1 MIGISTHAFTEGDRL
16 MANDVYFT
24 YRFQLTPSRKATKKR
39 KKVIRMRE
47 ISTHA
52 FTEGD
57 SIVEYHLLFGY
68 ISTHAFTEGDTVWSG
83 TIYQFDPIST
93 HAFTEGDDEELDGIS
108 DEWVFQLTPS
118 RKATMS
124 TLQESLRSGNF
135 NSRLHGR
142 RHSTGVPSLTR
153 QPYFNS
159 RLHGRRLQIQI
170 IFAAKHFLFLLI
182 LSKFLILA
190 FLFHLASLRFSLHP
204 VIFPVRISLYFSVY
218 LPFALETCTL
228 CHNI

>member
-1 MIGISTHAFTEGDRL
+1 MLVFSTHAFTEGDVLSSFFGWLYAISTHAFTEGDG
-16 MANDVYFT
+16 V
-24 YRFQLTPSRKATKKR
+24 QLKR
-39 KKVIRMRE
+39 KFYWKR

-57 SIVEYHLLFGY
+57 VLLE
-68 ISTHAFTEGDTVWSG
+68 I
-83 TIYQFDPIST
+83 
-93 HAFTEGDDEELDGIS
+93 GI
-108 DEWVFQLTPS
+108 L
-118 RKATMS
+118 AC
-124 TLQESLRSGNF
+124 NHF

-142 RHSTGVPSLTR
+142 RRDPDTVRYRGGD
-153 QPYFNS
+153 FNS

>member
-1 MIGISTHAFTEGDRL
+1 M
-16 MANDVYFT
+16 
-24 YRFQLTPSRKATKKR
+24 
-39 KKVIRMRE
+39 

-57 SIVEYHLLFGY
+57 SENIRCSAY
-68 ISTHAFTEGDTVWSG
+68 A
-83 TIYQFDPIST
+83 PIST
-93 HAFTEGDDEELDGIS
+93 HAFTEGDCCQDHR
-108 DEWVFQLTPS
+108 
-118 RKATMS
+118 RKQIAH
-124 TLQESLRSGNF
+124 F

-142 RHSTGVPSLTR
+142 RRPHKSVSKIWNAH
-153 QPYFNS
+153 FNS

>member
-1 MIGISTHAFTEGDRL
+1 MLVFSTHAFTEGDVAVGVGVG
-16 MANDVYFT
+16 MA
-24 YRFQLTPSRKATKKR
+24 A
-39 KKVIRMRE
+39 
-47 ISTHA
+47 
-52 FTEGD
+52 
-57 SIVEYHLLFGY
+57 
-68 ISTHAFTEGDTVWSG
+68 
-83 TIYQFDPIST
+83 IST
-93 HAFTEGDDEELDGIS
+93 HAFTEGDDVLDDPALRDLIS
-108 DEWVFQLTPS
+108 THAFTEGDGYLRNGLPWS
-118 RKATMS
+118 RIS
-124 TLQESLRSGNF
+124 THAFTEGDCCQD
-135 NSRLHGR
+135 HR
-142 RHSTGVPSLTR
+142 RKQIAH
-153 QPYFNS
+153 FNS

>member
-1 MIGISTHAFTEGDRL
+1 MLVFSTHAFTEGDVLSSFFGWLYAISTHAFTEGDGVQLKRKFYWKRISTHAFTEGDISAPRVLEYECISTHAFTEGDISSIPANSSSSSFQLTPSRKATFFWRL
-16 MANDVYFT
+16 EFWHVIISTHAFT
-24 YRFQLTPSRKATKKR
+24 EGDPIVAVEPFLTIRFQLTPSRKATKLPL
-39 KKVIRMRE
+39 
-47 ISTHA
+47 
-52 FTEGD
+52 F
-57 SIVEYHLLFGY
+57 SI
-68 ISTHAFTEGDTVWSG
+68 A
-83 TIYQFDPIST
+83 
-93 HAFTEGDDEELDGIS
+93 DD
-108 DEWVFQLTPS
+108 
-118 RKATMS
+118 
-124 TLQESLRSGNF
+124 GN
-135 NSRLHGR
+135 
-142 RHSTGVPSLTR
+142 
-153 QPYFNS
+153 FNS

>member
-1 MIGISTHAFTEGDRL
+1 MLVFSTHAFTEGDVLSSFFGWLYAISTHAFTEGDGVQLKRKFYWKRISTHAFTEGDISAPRVL
-16 MANDVYFT
+16 EYECISTHAFTEGDISSIPANSSSSS
-24 YRFQLTPSRKATKKR
+24 FQLTPSRKATFFWR
-39 KKVIRMRE
+39 LEFWHVI

-57 SIVEYHLLFGY
+57 
-68 ISTHAFTEGDTVWSG
+68 
-83 TIYQFDPIST
+83 
-93 HAFTEGDDEELDGIS
+93 
-108 DEWVFQLTPS
+108 PS
-118 RKATMS
+118 RR
-124 TLQESLRSGNF
+124 EE
-135 NSRLHGR
+135 
-142 RHSTGVPSLTR
+142 
-153 QPYFNS
+153 QPFQNYFNS

>member
-1 MIGISTHAFTEGDRL
+1 MQKSPEKCSHSFQLTPSRKATRWQQPSRTFRRISTHAFTEGDPRGRANTPRSKYFNSRL
-16 MANDVYFT
+16 HG
-24 YRFQLTPSRKATKKR
+24 RRHPQRRLPQKR
-39 KKVIRMRE
+39 PW

-57 SIVEYHLLFGY
+57 SPVGAVQNGTD
-68 ISTHAFTEGDTVWSG
+68 ISTHAFTEGDTG
-83 TIYQFDPIST
+83 P
-93 HAFTEGDDEELDGIS
+93 H
-108 DEWVFQLTPS
+108 TPV
-118 RKATMS
+118 
-124 TLQESLRSGNF
+124 LCF
-135 NSRLHGR
+135 
-142 RHSTGVPSLTR
+142 RH
-153 QPYFNS
+153 FNS

>member
-1 MIGISTHAFTEGDRL
+1 MLVFSTHAFTEGDVLSSFFGWLYAISTHAFTEGDG
-16 MANDVYFT
+16 V
-24 YRFQLTPSRKATKKR
+24 QLKR
-39 KKVIRMRE
+39 KFYWKR

-57 SIVEYHLLFGY
+57 ISAPRVLEYEC
-68 ISTHAFTEGDTVWSG
+68 ISTHAFTEGDPSRREEQPFQNYFNSRLHGRRPDQHPERDYAENHFNSRLHGRRPHSCCWAISDH
-83 TIYQFDPIST
+83 QIST
-93 HAFTEGDDEELDGIS
+93 HAFTEGDKK
-108 DEWVFQLTPS
+108 
-118 RKATMS
+118 R
-124 TLQESLRSGNF
+124 RSVLNAD
-135 NSRLHGR
+135 R
-142 RHSTGVPSLTR
+142 
-153 QPYFNS
+153 YFNS

>member
-1 MIGISTHAFTEGDRL
+1 MLVFSTHTFTEGD
-16 MANDVYFT
+16 
-24 YRFQLTPSRKATKKR
+24 
-39 KKVIRMRE
+39 
-47 ISTHA
+47 
-52 FTEGD
+52 
-57 SIVEYHLLFGY
+57 
-68 ISTHAFTEGDTVWSG
+68 
-83 TIYQFDPIST
+83 
-93 HAFTEGDDEELDGIS
+93 GIFET
-108 DEWVFQLTPS
+108 DAEPG
-118 RKATMS
+118 AH
-124 TLQESLRSGNF
+124 F

-142 RHSTGVPSLTR
+142 RLPKSITADGQLN
-153 QPYFNS
+153 FNS

-170 IFAAKHFLFLLI
+170 IFAANHFLFLLI

>member
-1 MIGISTHAFTEGDRL
+1 MLVFSTHAFTEGDVLSSFFGWLYAISTHAFTEGDG
-16 MANDVYFT
+16 V
-24 YRFQLTPSRKATKKR
+24 QLKR
-39 KKVIRMRE
+39 KFYWKR

-57 SIVEYHLLFGY
+57 VLLE
-68 ISTHAFTEGDTVWSG
+68 I
-83 TIYQFDPIST
+83 
-93 HAFTEGDDEELDGIS
+93 GILACNH
-108 DEWVFQLTPS
+108 FNS
-118 RKATMS
+118 RLHGRRPDQHPERDYA
-124 TLQESLRSGNF
+124 ENHF

-142 RHSTGVPSLTR
+142 RHIGNGQIVHASH
-153 QPYFNS
+153 FNS

>member
-1 MIGISTHAFTEGDRL
+1 MLVFSTHAFTEGDVAVGVGVG
-16 MANDVYFT
+16 MA
-24 YRFQLTPSRKATKKR
+24 A
-39 KKVIRMRE
+39 

-57 SIVEYHLLFGY
+57 SFHPHSLHMRY
-68 ISTHAFTEGDTVWSG
+68 ISTHAFTEGDLVIACVVYS
-83 TIYQFDPIST
+83 I
-93 HAFTEGDDEELDGIS
+93 
-108 DEWVFQLTPS
+108 
-118 RKATMS
+118 
-124 TLQESLRSGNF
+124 
-135 NSRLHGR
+135 LH
-142 RHSTGVPSLTR
+142 
-153 QPYFNS
+153 FNS

>member
-1 MIGISTHAFTEGDRL
+1 MRPGQYFISTHAFTEGDGIACINANRL
-16 MANDVYFT
+16 KYFNS
-24 YRFQLTPSRKATKKR
+24 RLHGRRQFFSHIRHSASLFQLTPSRKATRSRATTMSKS
-39 KKVIRMRE
+39 E

-57 SIVEYHLLFGY
+57 SWEKSQKKRTAH
-68 ISTHAFTEGDTVWSG
+68 
-83 TIYQFDPIST
+83 
-93 HAFTEGDDEELDGIS
+93 
-108 DEWVFQLTPS
+108 
-118 RKATMS
+118 
-124 TLQESLRSGNF
+124 F

-142 RHSTGVPSLTR
+142 RLSSNRLSSR
-153 QPYFNS
+153 ERYFNS

>member
-1 MIGISTHAFTEGDRL
+1 MLVFSTHAFTEGDEQKVNIDGISTISTHAFTEGDGPSL
-16 MANDVYFT
+16 T
-24 YRFQLTPSRKATKKR
+24 YPFVVMIFQLTPSRKATGR
-39 KKVIRMRE
+39 CGRC
-47 ISTHA
+47 
-52 FTEGD
+52 G
-57 SIVEYHLLFGY
+57 G
-68 ISTHAFTEGDTVWSG
+68 
-83 TIYQFDPIST
+83 
-93 HAFTEGDDEELDGIS
+93 
-108 DEWVFQLTPS
+108 
-118 RKATMS
+118 
-124 TLQESLRSGNF
+124 RSND
-135 NSRLHGR
+135 
-142 RHSTGVPSLTR
+142 
-153 QPYFNS
+153 FNS